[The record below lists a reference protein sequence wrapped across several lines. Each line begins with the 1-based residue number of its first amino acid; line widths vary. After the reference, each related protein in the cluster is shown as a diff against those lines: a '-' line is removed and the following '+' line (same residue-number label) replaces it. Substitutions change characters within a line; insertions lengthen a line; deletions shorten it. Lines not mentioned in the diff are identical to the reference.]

1 MNPTKTPIENCLV
14 LWSTTGSGSG
24 LGLGLEISSTLAF
37 PSRISISGLSVSL
50 SFTSIIRLVCS
61 TRGADY
67 QTEFGQRSV
76 NPFGSLATP
85 LEFSS
90 RACLA
95 WLIVNWEQQKSRC
108 CCCGSLEETPQL
120 AQMAGLRGHRSK
132 EEEREVHRGSCT

>member
-1 MNPTKTPIENCLV
+1 MVGNGV
-14 LWSTTGSGSG
+14 GAGSESG
-24 LGLGLEISSTLAF
+24 LELEISSTLAF
-37 PSRISISGLSVSL
+37 PSRISISGLSHL
-50 SFTSIIRLVCS
+50 NYTLGLVW

-95 WLIVNWEQQKSRC
+95 LANCQLGTEAEEPLLLLLLLLRFTGRDATISPNGRLTWPESR
-108 CCCGSLEETPQL
+108 
-120 AQMAGLRGHRSK
+120 
-132 EEEREVHRGSCT
+132 RGSRT